1 MRTKEHANKAD
12 EHDAEPN
19 DGDDEPHCP
28 SQGSATS
35 NRRAVHTGVQRFRR
49 RINVPFE
56 FALAVRTSEFTGGI
70 VIEFNLLLAMGAKN
84 LNHIATKSSQGIFF
98 FPTPSKRIRIFM
110 NGMPVDLATGETMI
124 QTIGVIGAGQM
135 GNGIAQVAA
144 CAGYDVVMID
154 IKDEYVDKGL
164 GTIQFSLGKLV
175 SKERMTQ
182 EDADAA
188 LARITTGTERSM
200 CADCD
205 LVVEAVPEILSL
217 KQEIFTELDNLCK
230 PETILASNTSSISIT
245 TIAASTQRPE
255 KVIGMHFMNPVPI
268 MKLVEI
274 INGAD
279 TSDATNS
286 AVVEAAEKMGKTALS
301 CNDAPGF
308 VSNRILCPMIN
319 EAILTLQ
326 EGVAEPEAIDGI
338 MKLGM
343 NHPIGPLAL
352 SDLIGNDTVLH
363 IMNVLYE
370 GFGTEKYAPAPLL
383 VQMVEEGKLGRKSGQ
398 GFYTY

>member
-1 MRTKEHANKAD
+1 
-12 EHDAEPN
+12 
-19 DGDDEPHCP
+19 
-28 SQGSATS
+28 
-35 NRRAVHTGVQRFRR
+35 
-49 RINVPFE
+49 
-56 FALAVRTSEFTGGI
+56 
-70 VIEFNLLLAMGAKN
+70 
-84 LNHIATKSSQGIFF
+84 
-98 FPTPSKRIRIFM
+98 
-110 NGMPVDLATGETMI
+110 
-124 QTIGVIGAGQM
+124 M

-144 CAGYDVVMID
+144 VAGYEVVMID
-154 IKDEYVDKGL
+154 IKEDYIQKGME
-164 GTIQFSLGKLV
+164 TINFSLGKLV
-175 SKERMTQ
+175 MKDRMTVA
-182 EDADAA
+182 DADSAIG
-188 LARITTGTERSM
+188 RITTGTDRNL

-217 KQEIFTELDNLCK
+217 KAEIFSELDGICK

-245 TIAASTQRPE
+245 TIAGSTNRPD

-274 INGAD
+274 INGD
-279 TSDATNS
+279 GTSETTNS
-286 AVVEAAEKMGKTALS
+286 AVVEAAEKMGKTALT

-363 IMNVLYE
+363 IMNVLHD

-383 VQMVEEGKLGRKSGQ
+383 IQMVEEGKLGRKSGQ